1 METAISIAKGQIK
14 GANKSI
20 KELKSK
26 ENYDKERLRWWE
38 GVKQASENILE
49 FLEKEKSLCEGS
61 IQK

>member
-14 GANKSI
+14 GANESI

-26 ENYDKERLRWWE
+26 ENYDKESLRWWE

-49 FLEKEKSLCEGS
+49 FLEIESKE
-61 IQK
+61 